1 MKYSMVAVLA
11 AAVAGAHAY
20 GKNVTI
26 VTEVV
31 DKYVTYCPE
40 PTEITHGDKT
50 YTVTEPGTVTITDCP
65 CTITKPVVEET
76 HEVCYDCP
84 EKPEKPE
91 VPEVPVETPTV
102 LPPAPTGG
110 VTQTP
115 TGGAPEP
122 VPTAGAGKAAALSGA
137 GLAGVVG
144 LAAFIL

>member
-76 HEVCYDCP
+76 HEVCHDCVEEP
-84 EKPEKPE
+84 PAKPEE
-91 VPEVPVETPTV
+91 PVETPEV
-102 LPPAPTGG
+102 KPPPPTGG
-110 VTQTP
+110 L
-115 TGGAPEP
+115 P
-122 VPTAGAGKAAALSGA
+122 VPTPPAGGEDVPAGAAKLSAA

>member
-76 HEVCYDCP
+76 HEVCHDCP
-84 EKPEKPE
+84 EAPKPEE
-91 VPEVPVETPTV
+91 PEVPVETPEV
-102 LPPAPTGG
+102 QPPPPTGG
-110 VTQTP
+110 MPMPTP
-115 TGGAPEP
+115 PAGED
-122 VPTAGAGKAAALSGA
+122 VPAGAAKLSVA

>member
-76 HEVCYDCP
+76 HEVCHDCP
-84 EKPEKPE
+84 KPEEPE
-91 VPEVPVETPTV
+91 VPSKPEEPIETPDV
-102 LPPAPTGG
+102 KPPPPTGG
-110 VTQTP
+110 LPPVQTP
-115 TGGAPEP
+115 PADDD
-122 VPTAGAGKAAALSGA
+122 VTAGAAKLSAA